1 MPMDARI
8 MNLLKP
14 MSPITLAQM
23 ESVRLMNRT
32 DSKFIA
38 CSDQLSDLL
47 GMASRDYLVQ
57 EIEGSRVASYRTM
70 YLDDVD
76 LTMYML
82 HHGGRQP
89 RQKVRVRSYVDSGLD
104 FFEVKIKNN
113 HGRTKKKRMQLAG
126 DGAWRVNEAGEFLA
140 RHALLPIPLD
150 SMEPRISNS
159 FRRIT
164 LVNRERTE
172 RLTIDTDLCFHN
184 ETSGIDREMENLA
197 IIEVKRDGNTPS
209 PVLDMLRELRIF
221 PSGFSK
227 YCIGMAL
234 TEPGIKR
241 GNFKERLVRIDK
253 LTRQ

>member
-1 MPMDARI
+1 MDARI
-8 MNLLKP
+8 MNQLKP
-14 MSPITLAQM
+14 LAPISLAQM

-38 CSDQLSDLL
+38 NTAQVASLL
-47 GMASRDYLVQ
+47 EMASQDYLVQ

-70 YLDDVD
+70 YLDDSD

-89 RQKVRVRSYVDSGLD
+89 RQKVRVRSYVDSNLD

-113 HGRTKKKRMQLAG
+113 HGRTRKKRMQLTG
-126 DGAWRVNEAGEFLA
+126 NDAWRADAASEFLTK
-140 RHALLPIPLD
+140 HALLPIPLS

-159 FRRIT
+159 FQRIT
-164 LVNRERTE
+164 LVNKGHTE
-172 RLTIDTDLCFHN
+172 RLTIDTDLSFHN
-184 ETSGIDREMENLA
+184 ETSGLDREMKNLA

-241 GNFKERLVRIDK
+241 GNFKERLVTIDK
-253 LTRQ
+253 LTQQ